1 VLLLS
6 VKQVSNS
13 AEVDE
18 KLAALS
24 TNVNAVRAIASS
36 VEGTLGPKGLDTMLV
51 DQSGGVV
58 ITNDGVTILH
68 LMEAKHPAAKMLVNI
83 ARAQQEEIGDGTTTA
98 TIMAG
103 ALVEAGFQQVMQGVP
118 VARIVE
124 GIRTGVEEALA
135 FIRDNSR
142 RVEGIEDPLLFR
154 AALIAGREREDI
166 ARLIMDAA
174 PEIGESKLLDPDF
187 QLAKIVESQLGAK
200 SEVFHGLIINKG
212 RLNPHMPRKISE
224 AGVLIID
231 DALEPEE
238 MGEEALNTEAGF
250 RRFQELQWE
259 FKQNL
264 AKIPRLGVKL
274 VLVDR
279 GVSPL
284 AEEFFTDAQIM
295 VIQRVAYKELKK
307 AAEYTGARMIKRTGL
322 GKSPD
327 ELRQYLGWAGEV
339 FEVERLQQVRI
350 LGGRGRPLATIVIG
364 ASTQEVADER
374 KRIARDA
381 ASAVQAA
388 VRGGLVPGGGSIE
401 LAAGCF
407 LEKKRPELKGMAVY
421 GLDCVREALKKPFCQ
436 ITANSGFNPL
446 EKLGDVLAAQAREG
460 KTSLALNC
468 DTGEVEDMWSRG
480 VVDPALVKTYALQAA
495 AEVAVAIL
503 RINTIIKMKET
514 RVSE

>member
-1 VLLLS
+1 
-6 VKQVSNS
+6 
-13 AEVDE
+13 
-18 KLAALS
+18 
-24 TNVNAVRAIASS
+24 
-36 VEGTLGPKGLDTMLV
+36 
-51 DQSGGVV
+51 
-58 ITNDGVTILH
+58 
-68 LMEAKHPAAKMLVNI
+68 MLVNI

-154 AALIAGREREDI
+154 AALIAGRERKDI

-174 PEIGESKLLDPDF
+174 SEIGESKLLDPDF

-307 AAEYTGARMIKRTGL
+307 AGIYRRSHDQRTGL
-322 GKSPD
+322 GKPD

-350 LGGRGRPLATIVIG
+350 LGGRVGPGHHCYRGFHPRSGGRKKTHC
-364 ASTQEVADER
+364 Q
-374 KRIARDA
+374 DA
-381 ASAVQAA
+381 P
-388 VRGGLVPGGGSIE
+388 VP
-401 LAAGCF
+401 
-407 LEKKRPELKGMAVY
+407 
-421 GLDCVREALKKPFCQ
+421 
-436 ITANSGFNPL
+436 
-446 EKLGDVLAAQAREG
+446 
-460 KTSLALNC
+460 
-468 DTGEVEDMWSRG
+468 SRL
-480 VVDPALVKTYALQAA
+480 P
-495 AEVAVAIL
+495 
-503 RINTIIKMKET
+503 
-514 RVSE
+514 